1 MRTSTKNRV
10 KLYPN
15 IIPVKGY
22 NRSTLIDLL
31 YGNIYLVPN
40 SLVDYLETN
49 THLNAPD
56 EERELV
62 KEYRTFIL
70 ENELG
75 LEFLEEI
82 ATNLNPLPTT
92 HHPYSKLTNSIL
104 ELDSNSAWNLKYA
117 IQQLD
122 SCGVQFLEIRFLDYE
137 AFIQN
142 MVKIQREVEFT
153 TIESIHLFIP
163 FHPDLK
169 EFLNAHILNFL
180 RLFKITVYN
189 ASVGFELENGFNNL
203 IFSKQKEI
211 THANCGHISTTN
223 FVISTSSYVKN
234 QHFNSC
240 LSHKVSINKDGFIC
254 NCPSLN
260 ARYGNIDS
268 EKLSEVLNETD
279 FRSTWSLTKDKIT
292 VCSVCEFRWV
302 CPDCRAF
309 TKGNTVLGKPSKCGY
324 NPFINLWKGEENYL
338 SEEECGVVCDA
349 DELVINESLLES
361 INQKIWG

>member
-1 MRTSTKNRV
+1 MRIPSKNRV

-15 IIPVKGY
+15 IIPTKGY

-40 SLVDYLETN
+40 SFVDYLES
-49 THLNAPD
+49 NADLSSSD
-56 EERELV
+56 EESEILE
-62 KEYRTFIL
+62 EYRTFIL

-75 LEFLEEI
+75 IEVSEDI
-82 ATNLNPLPTT
+82 ASNLKELSAT

-104 ELDSNSAWNLKYA
+104 ELDSNSDWNLKHA

-122 SCGVQFLEIRFLDYE
+122 SCSVQFLEIRFLDYE

-142 MVKIQREVEFT
+142 SEKIRLEVEFT

-163 FHPDLK
+163 FHPNLK
-169 EFLNAHILNFL
+169 KFLETYLIGFV
-180 RLFKITVYN
+180 RLFKITIYN
-189 ASVGFELENGFNNL
+189 VSVGFELENGFNNL
-203 IFSKQKEI
+203 VFTRQEEI
-211 THANCGHISTTN
+211 THTNCGHISTTN

-240 LSHKVSINKDGFIC
+240 LAHKVSIDKDGFIC

-260 ARYGNIDS
+260 SRYGKMDS
-268 EKLSEVLNETD
+268 AKLSEVLDETN
-279 FRSTWSLTKDKIT
+279 FRSSWSLTKDKIA
-292 VCSVCEFRWV
+292 VCSLCEFRWV

-309 TKGNTVLGKPSKCGY
+309 TTDDKLLGKPLKCGY

-338 SEEECGVVCDA
+338 SEEECGVVYDA
-349 DELVINESLLES
+349 NELVINEFLLES